1 MKLLLRKGLIVAFR
15 ASNCSS
21 PVALWR
27 ANSNAWPLSETIE
40 KCAKAFKWSAGI
52 SLGRGTRDI
61 EEVFAISVLA
71 VISKPKKEKQESTR
85 SNCLNINT
93 RSIQD

>member
-1 MKLLLRKGLIVAFR
+1 MLRKGLIVAFR

-21 PVALWR
+21 PVALWQ

-40 KCAKAFKWSAGI
+40 KHAKAFKWSAGI
-52 SLGRGTRDI
+52 SLGKGTQDS
-61 EEVFAISVLA
+61 EEVFAIGVLA

-85 SNCLNINT
+85 SICLNIIT
-93 RSIQD
+93 WSLKD